1 MELHRAAMDRVVRSA
16 ARKIQA
22 WKIEE
27 SVSGE
32 ERRGDRALNAFQLE
46 REREMRERMNS
57 CRRLAITL
65 RRLHCHTSCL
75 LLALIRR
82 VGVGASFRVANG
94 GNG

>member
-46 REREMRERMNS
+46 RERDEGTDEFVSPPRHH
-57 CRRLAITL
+57 LAPPTL
-65 RRLHCHTSCL
+65 PHVTPSP
-75 LLALIRR
+75 
-82 VGVGASFRVANG
+82 GFNPKG
-94 GNG
+94 GSRG